1 MLQESPENFEY
12 LRARWKYTAQSRH
25 EINLNSSSFRAQK
38 STSVC
43 GTLTST
49 ALFSH
54 WTQMTRLVRSKC
66 HPHTRHEDLSPLAS
80 VTYAERA
87 TVWISPEHTRR
98 FFFYPSGV
106 LVLPLTGHFIGWMAD
121 LGFDLFASS
130 DHHFLKMPKWLS
142 VWSLPP
148 LFSNKFWGGCF
159 TGFFV
164 FLNYFPPRSFLN
176 RFFLNS
182 R

>member
-1 MLQESPENFEY
+1 MAGVSREFRVFACQMEIHCTKSPRDQLKF
-12 LRARWKYTAQSRH
+12 KFISRTKKH
-25 EINLNSSSFRAQK
+25 ECVWNAHLHCAVLALDPNDTLSAFKVPPSHAPRGPF
-38 STSVC
+38 TSRERDIC
-43 GTLTST
+43 G
-49 ALFSH
+49 
-54 WTQMTRLVRSKC
+54 
-66 HPHTRHEDLSPLAS
+66 E
-80 VTYAERA
+80 A

-159 TGFFV
+159 IGFFV
-164 FLNYFPPRSFLN
+164 FLNYFFPKIFS
-176 RFFLNS
+176 
-182 R
+182 